1 MWFQQV
7 VEWFRSLSPEV
18 VARGIRIAVY
28 LVGGFLLVRLLVAF
42 VQRVVMKKATPQRR
56 MVARKIIVYAGF
68 VIVLMTVLAELG
80 VKLTALLGAAGIVG
94 IAVGFASQTSV
105 SNIISGLFLIS
116 EKPFAVGDVIRVG
129 GTTGIIQ
136 SIDLL
141 SIKLRTFDNLF
152 VRIPNEKILSSEVTN
167 ITRFPIRRMDI
178 TIQVSYR
185 ENLDRVREV
194 LAGVARANRYCL
206 DEPAPLVLCTGFKDS
221 GVELLF
227 GLWFSKA
234 DFIDLK
240 NSIMRDIHRA
250 FAAEGITIPYP
261 TQTVLFEDSSTAPAT
276 GAATP
281 AAPEKATG
289 RQRRRGRPRAA
300 ATAPRSPLRAGRRP
314 PAS

>member
-18 VARGIRIAVY
+18 VAKGIRIAVY
-28 LVGGFLLVRLLVAF
+28 LVGGFLVVRLLVAF

-116 EKPFAVGDVIRVG
+116 EKPFAVGDIIRVG

-178 TIQVSYR
+178 KVEVSYQDD
-185 ENLDRVREV
+185 LDRVREV
-194 LAGVARANRYCL
+194 LADVARGNRYCL
-206 DEPAPLVLCTGFKDS
+206 DEPAPLILVTDFKDS

-234 DFIDLK
+234 DFMSLK
-240 NSIMRDIHRA
+240 NSIMQDIMKR
-250 FAAEGITIPYP
+250 FRAEGIQIPYP
-261 TQTVLFEDSSTAPAT
+261 TRTLEFVDPGQAPS
-276 GAATP
+276 
-281 AAPEKATG
+281 TG
-289 RQRRRGRPRAA
+289 R
-300 ATAPRSPLRAGRRP
+300 ATAPRRRRVRRSADAKAPRSPARAGRR
-314 PAS
+314 SQ

>member
-7 VEWFRSLSPEV
+7 VAWFATLSPEV
-18 VARGIRIAVY
+18 VAKGIRIAVY
-28 LVGGFLLVRLLVAF
+28 LVGGFLLVRLLVVV
-42 VQRVVMKKATPQRR
+42 VQRIFMKRATPQRR
-56 MVARKIIVYAGF
+56 MVARKAIAYTGF

-80 VKLTALLGAAGIVG
+80 VKLTAILGAAGIVG

-129 GTTGIIQ
+129 TTTGIIQ

-178 TIQVSYR
+178 VLQVSYR
-185 ENLDRVREV
+185 EDLDRVRAV
-194 LAGVARANRYCL
+194 LAEVARANRFCL
-206 DEPAPLVLCTGFKDS
+206 DEPAPVILVTEFRES

-227 GLWFSKA
+227 GPWFSKS
-234 DFIDLK
+234 DFVDLK
-240 NSIMRDIHRA
+240 NSIMRDIRA
-250 FAAEGITIPYP
+250 RFTAEGIQIPYP
-261 TQTVLFEDSSTAPAT
+261 TRTLRFADP
-276 GAATP
+276 
-281 AAPEKATG
+281 
-289 RQRRRGRPRAA
+289 RRG
-300 ATAPRSPLRAGRRP
+300 
-314 PAS
+314 

>member
-1 MWFQQV
+1 MGFQQI

-18 VARGIRIAVY
+18 VTKGIRIAVY
-28 LVGGFLLVRLLVAF
+28 VFGGFLIVRLLVAA
-42 VQRVVMKKATPQRR
+42 VQRLFMKKATPQRR
-56 MVARKIIVYAGF
+56 MVVRKIIVYSGF

-116 EKPFAVGDVIRVG
+116 EKPFAVGDVIRIG
-129 GTTGIIQ
+129 STTGIIQ

-152 VRIPNEKILSSEVTN
+152 VRIPNEKILTSEVTN

-178 TIQVSYR
+178 MLQVSYR
-185 ENLDRVREV
+185 EDLDRVREV

-206 DEPAPLVLCTGFKDS
+206 DEPAPVILCTEFKEN

-234 DFIDLK
+234 DFMNLK
-240 NSIMRDIHRA
+240 NSIMQDIRTR
-250 FAAEGITIPYP
+250 FAAEDIAIPYP
-261 TQTVLFEDSSTAPAT
+261 TRTLKFADAEQGPRLPGTAAKP
-276 GAATP
+276 
-281 AAPEKATG
+281 K
-289 RQRRRGRPRAA
+289 
-300 ATAPRSPLRAGRRP
+300 RAGR
-314 PAS
+314 

>member
-18 VARGIRIAVY
+18 VAKGIRIAAY
-28 LVGGFLLVRLLVAF
+28 LVGGFLLVRLLVAA
-42 VQRVVMKKATPQRR
+42 VQRFIMRKATPQRR
-56 MVARKIIVYAGF
+56 MVARKVIAYAGF

-105 SNIISGLFLIS
+105 SNIVSGLFLIS
-116 EKPFAVGDVIRVG
+116 EKPFAVGDVIRIG
-129 GTTGIIQ
+129 STTGIIQ

-152 VRIPNEKILSSEVTN
+152 VRIPNERILSSEVTN

-178 TIQVSYR
+178 MLQVPYR
-185 ENLDRVREV
+185 EDLDRVREV
-194 LAGVARANRYCL
+194 LAEVARANRYCL
-206 DEPAPLVLCTGFKDS
+206 DEPAPVILCTEFKEN

-234 DFIDLK
+234 DFVDLK
-240 NSIMRDIHRA
+240 NSIMRDIRTR
-250 FAAEGITIPYP
+250 FRAEGIEIPYP
-261 TQTVLFEDSSTAPAT
+261 TRTLRFADPGQGLAAGPARGPRPRPAP
-276 GAATP
+276 
-281 AAPEKATG
+281 
-289 RQRRRGRPRAA
+289 PRAA
-300 ATAPRSPLRAGRRP
+300 GKAPRSPPRAGRR
-314 PAS
+314 SR

>member
-1 MWFQQV
+1 MWFQQI
-7 VEWFRSLSPEV
+7 VEWFGSLSPEV
-18 VARGIRIAVY
+18 VAKGIRIAVY
-28 LVGGFLLVRLLVAF
+28 LVGGFVLVRLLVVF

-105 SNIISGLFLIS
+105 SNIISGVFLIS
-116 EKPFAVGDVIRVG
+116 EKPFAVGDIIRVG

-178 TIQVSYR
+178 KVEVSYR
-185 ENLDRVREV
+185 DDLDRVREV
-194 LAGVARANRYCL
+194 LADVARGNRYCL
-206 DEPAPLVLCTGFKDS
+206 DEPAPLILVTDFKDS

-234 DFIDLK
+234 DFMNLK
-240 NSIMRDIHRA
+240 NSIMQDIMRRFRA
-250 FAAEGITIPYP
+250 ERISIPYP
-261 TQTVLFEDSSTAPAT
+261 TRTLEFTDPGQPPS
-276 GAATP
+276 
-281 AAPEKATG
+281 TG
-289 RQRRRGRPRAA
+289 RARELPTRRARRSEGAK
-300 ATAPRSPLRAGRRP
+300 APRSPARAERR
-314 PAS
+314 SR